1 MIVKILNIIFCVIF
15 INWALQFITLPK
27 GPDGTNIIDIFFIS
41 GIFIFSLMLFYNEFI
56 KKPTIEFIHWM
67 YPDYNITDTNFIDK
81 PDDIELKDKCK
92 KEYENELSELKHF
105 VSENSYTNELEEINN
120 TNECIVDNNSNIDNN
135 SNSNTNELNNNNDI
149 NEESN
154 NSNE

>member
-15 INWALQFITLPK
+15 INWALQFIALPK
-27 GPDGTNIIDIFFIS
+27 GPQGTNIIDIFFIS

-81 PDDIELKDKCK
+81 PDEKEFTEKSNKDYDD
-92 KEYENELSELKHF
+92 EISELKHF
-105 VSENSYTNELEEINN
+105 VSENSN
-120 TNECIVDNNSNIDNN
+120 TNENDFNKEIEKINENNIDDNCNTDNNINELNEEN
-135 SNSNTNELNNNNDI
+135 SNSNE
-149 NEESN
+149 
-154 NSNE
+154 